1 MQCTWANYKE
11 PKHELHTHERIH
23 THKEANKRR
32 QLRNFQGHSV
42 TYLDHHLSPLS
53 DTCKRQIP
61 QLSE

>member
-32 QLRNFQGHSV
+32 QE
-42 TYLDHHLSPLS
+42 LSRS
-53 DTCKRQIP
+53 QRH
-61 QLSE
+61 